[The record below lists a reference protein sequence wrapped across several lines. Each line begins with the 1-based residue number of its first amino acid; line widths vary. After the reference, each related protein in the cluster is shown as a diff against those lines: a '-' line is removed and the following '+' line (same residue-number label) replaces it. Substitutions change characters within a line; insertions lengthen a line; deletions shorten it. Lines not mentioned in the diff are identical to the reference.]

1 MFLCIFT
8 HISHELYHDHLIVNN
23 TVNSGQVMANYQ
35 KSPLAPD
42 GFPDLA
48 PIPGVELG
56 AVAAGLR
63 YTGRP
68 DLMLVEFSS
77 GASTAGVFTRSK
89 MPAAPVDWC
98 RNALSAS
105 CGIAKA
111 LVVNAG
117 NANAF
122 TGAHGDKATSRTALA
137 TAEIIGCDQNEVL
150 IASTG
155 VIGEPLD
162 TSSFPKFL
170 RRIHE
175 GLSSAMWEEVA
186 IAITTTD
193 TFPKGCSRTA
203 LVDGKPVVISGIAK
217 GSGMIAPDMATMLGF
232 MFTNANVSPQCLQAI
247 LSQATERSF
256 NSVTVDGDTS
266 TNDTV
271 LAFATGVQANTE
283 VINDPSDP
291 RLVDF
296 VKKFDQVM
304 IDLAQQIVRDGEG
317 ATKFVTVTVE
327 GAEDVPA
334 ARTIAKAIA
343 NSPLVKTAIAGSDP
357 NWGRLVMAIGKS
369 GEKADRDKLQ
379 IWIGDQKVAEKGAV
393 CNKYTEEQAAA
404 HMKTDTILLRVDV
417 GVGSSCASVWT
428 CDLTHGYID
437 INADYR
443 S

>member
-1 MFLCIFT
+1 
-8 HISHELYHDHLIVNN
+8 
-23 TVNSGQVMANYQ
+23 MASYE
-35 KSPLAPD
+35 KSPLAPEH
-42 GFPDLA
+42 FPDLA
-48 PIPGVELG
+48 SVPGVELG

-68 DLMLVEFSS
+68 DLMLAKFA
-77 GASTAGVFTRSK
+77 GGTRAAGVFTRSK

-98 RNALSAS
+98 RRALLATE
-105 CGIAKA
+105 GMAKA

-122 TGAHGDKATSRTALA
+122 TGKHGDKAASRMAA
-137 TAEIIGCDQNEVL
+137 IAAEIVGCDSDEVL

-162 TSSFPKFL
+162 TSSFPKFIK
-170 RRIHE
+170 RIHG
-175 GLSSAMWEEVA
+175 GLSDAMWHEAAV
-186 IAITTTD
+186 AITTTD
-193 TFPKGCSRTA
+193 TFPKGCCRTA
-203 LVDGKPVVISGIAK
+203 VIEGKSVVISGIAK

-232 MFTNANVSPQCLQAI
+232 VFTNANISRDCLHAI
-247 LSQATERSF
+247 LTNATERSF
-256 NSVTVDGDTS
+256 NSITVDGDTS

-271 LAFATGVQANTE
+271 LAFATGVQSNTD
-283 VINDPSDP
+283 VIDDPSDP

-296 VKKFDQVM
+296 VRKFNDLM

-327 GAEDVPA
+327 GAEDVSA

-357 NWGRLVMAIGKS
+357 NWGRIVMAIGKS
-369 GEKADRDKLQ
+369 GEKADRDTLQ

-393 CNKYTEEQAAA
+393 CFRYVEADAVD
-404 HMKTDTILLRVDV
+404 HMKADTILLRVDV
-417 GVGSSCASVWT
+417 GIASGCASVWT